1 MKKYIMA
8 NWKMNKNFSDIPDYI
23 EDLKSNAGDLEN
35 VVVCVPSVMLKDF
48 SDKSAGKFGVG
59 AQNCHFA
66 DHGAFTGEVSTEMVK
81 SAGATYVLVGHSERR
96 HIFGENDELLNKKLI
111 SVLNSGL
118 KAVFCVGETLEE
130 LDSYKE
136 VIGKQ
141 LLIGFENCPDFSN
154 VIIAYEP
161 VWAIGTGKVATV
173 DDIVRVHTFIK
184 ELGNDEDIKNYI
196 AAMAKNVNVSANAP
210 VEAAPNVQ
218 EDVKKEATK
227 NLEDKIGMMDE
238 FDKSIF
244 YDTVESR

>member
-141 LLIGFENCPDFSN
+141 LLVGLENCPDFSN

-184 ELGNDEDIKNYI
+184 ELVKEKFGVDLPILYGGSVKASNSKEILALSEVDGVLVGGAGLNSLEFCDII
-196 AAMAKNVNVSANAP
+196 
-210 VEAAPNVQ
+210 
-218 EDVKKEATK
+218 
-227 NLEDKIGMMDE
+227 
-238 FDKSIF
+238 KS
-244 YDTVESR
+244 R